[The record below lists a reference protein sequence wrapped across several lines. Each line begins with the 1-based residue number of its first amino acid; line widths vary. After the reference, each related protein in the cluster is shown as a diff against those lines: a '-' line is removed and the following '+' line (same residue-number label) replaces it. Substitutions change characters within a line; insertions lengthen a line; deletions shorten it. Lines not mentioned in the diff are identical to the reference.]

1 MLRPYPLRPF
11 DPKTAPRPSDP
22 PQASYPIEIGRVVR
36 GSMQMTGLV
45 PAVAAARLRGD
56 GPGVPVLVLPGFLAT
71 DASSGPMRGFLKAS
85 GHHAYGWGLGRNMGD
100 VAGDIVE
107 VAGLVQRIRSRHGA
121 PVHLVG
127 WSLGG
132 LIARAVA
139 RRIPGDIAQV
149 MTMGTPLIGGP
160 KYTIAAERYRREGR
174 DLDAIEQRIAQQ
186 TRVPLPHALTVFF
199 SQRDRVV
206 AWEACIDHNPENEVD
221 HFRIDCG
228 HLEFGVC
235 PPVLQEVDKR
245 LRGL

>member
-1 MLRPYPLRPF
+1 
-11 DPKTAPRPSDP
+11 
-22 PQASYPIEIGRVVR
+22 
-36 GSMQMTGLV
+36 MTGLV
-45 PAVAAARLRGD
+45 PLVAATRLGERS
-56 GPGVPVLVLPGFLAT
+56 GVPVLVLPGFLAT
-71 DASSGPMRGFLKAS
+71 DASSGPMRGFLKAQ

-100 VAGDIVE
+100 VGGDIVE
-107 VAGLVQRIRSRHGA
+107 VASLVQRIRARHDA

-139 RRIPGDIAQV
+139 RRIPGEVAQV
-149 MTMGTPLIGGP
+149 ITMGTPLIGGP

-174 DLDAIEQRIAQQ
+174 DLDAIEARIAQQ
-186 TRVPLPHALTVFF
+186 TRVALPHPLTVFF

-206 AWEACIDHNPENEVD
+206 AWEACIDHNPKNDVE

-235 PPVLQEVDKR
+235 PPVLREVDGR
-245 LRGL
+245 LRSSLG